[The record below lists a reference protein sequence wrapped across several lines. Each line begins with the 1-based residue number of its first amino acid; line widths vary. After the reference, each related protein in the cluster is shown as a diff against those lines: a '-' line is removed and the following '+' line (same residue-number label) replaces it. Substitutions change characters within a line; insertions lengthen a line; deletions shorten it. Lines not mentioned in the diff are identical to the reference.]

1 MHNAA
6 MAARSLGYQCDTDS
20 DSEICRQLKLERES
34 VGASSGS
41 TLIIIQSWK
50 KEMIK
55 KEEVS

>member
-1 MHNAA
+1 